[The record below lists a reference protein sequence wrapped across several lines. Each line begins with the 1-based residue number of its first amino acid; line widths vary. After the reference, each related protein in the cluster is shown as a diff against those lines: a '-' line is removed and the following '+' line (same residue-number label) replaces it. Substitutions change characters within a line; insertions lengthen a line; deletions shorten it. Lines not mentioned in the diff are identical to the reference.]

1 MEVEEG
7 SGSAKLFIEGFED
20 CLLTGPSPI
29 LVEDKVSSPLA
40 PVIFI
45 EVQRRLWLLQIK
57 FLCRN
62 VIQSVIHI

>member
-20 CLLTGPSPI
+20 CLLTSPSPI

-45 EVQRRLWLLQIK
+45 EVQRRLWVLQINV
-57 FLCRN
+57 LCRN
-62 VIQSVIHI
+62 VIQSVINI

>member
-20 CLLTGPSPI
+20 CLLTSPSSI

-45 EVQRRLWLLQIK
+45 EVQRRLLVLQINV
-57 FLCRN
+57 LCRN
-62 VIQSVIHI
+62 SVINI

>member
-20 CLLTGPSPI
+20 CLLTSPSPI
-29 LVEDKVSSPLA
+29 LVEGKVPSPLA

-45 EVQRRLWLLQIK
+45 EVQRRL
-57 FLCRN
+57 
-62 VIQSVIHI
+62 

>member
-45 EVQRRLWLLQIK
+45 EVQRRLWLLQINV
-57 FLCRN
+57 LCRN